1 MHYSLQAE
9 FFLDKR
15 QYDKE
20 RQFFEKTWIFV
31 AHDSELLNYNVI
43 ARKVAGYPII
53 ITKDH
58 TETIRS
64 FTNICRHRGSKLLDD
79 GTGKKCRTISCPY
92 HGWGYGLDG
101 SLKQTPNFGYALNMG
116 DYRLSEWH
124 VQVINGL
131 IFVSLDPKYT
141 FEQQFGSCIDEL
153 HKKIPSYV
161 VRSRK
166 EFVVHCNWKL
176 YVENYLEGYHIPFAH
191 PTLAREI
198 VMSNYEVRSHDG
210 YISHHVTA
218 KKGSVSEGYWMYL
231 WPNVA
236 INSYAN
242 GFSLE
247 RIIPI
252 SPTQT
257 KISYLY
263 LFSDNCSDV
272 DMEKSMATS
281 SKITEEDI
289 QLVER
294 IQDNLHSGLYI
305 PGPLSPK
312 HETGLV
318 TFHSWLRNEGLIP

>member
-101 SLKQTPNFGYALNMG
+101 SLKHTPNFGYALNMG
-116 DYRLSEWH
+116 DYGLSEWH
-124 VQVINGL
+124 VHVINGL

-191 PTLAREI
+191 PTLARDI

-210 YISHHVTA
+210 YISHHVKA

-263 LFSDNCSDV
+263 LFSDNCSDI

>member
-210 YISHHVTA
+210 YISHHVKA